1 MTRIET
7 SGAHGGAAD
16 AGALNSVICCV
27 AGAAINAPSTRLAV
41 NMFEGG
47 A

>member
-1 MTRIET
+1 MARVET
-7 SGAHGGAAD
+7 IGVVGGAGN

-27 AGAAINAPSTRLAV
+27 AGAAINAPSIRVAGST
-41 NMFEGG
+41 FEGG

>member
-1 MTRIET
+1 MTSVKTI
-7 SGAHGGAAD
+7 GVFGGAGN

-27 AGAAINAPSTRLAV
+27 AGAANNAPSMRVAGNTV
-41 NMFEGG
+41 EGG